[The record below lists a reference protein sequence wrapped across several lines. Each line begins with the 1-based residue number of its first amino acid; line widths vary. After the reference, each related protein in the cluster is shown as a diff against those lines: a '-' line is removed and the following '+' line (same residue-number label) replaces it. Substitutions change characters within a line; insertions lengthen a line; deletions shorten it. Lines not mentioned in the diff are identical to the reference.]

1 MLLYHKT
8 FNNTLSTICR
18 QKYIFH
24 GVHTSKYHT
33 FQGIQSTGSHKNM
46 DIYGN
51 RGEFSVAG
59 TDENAGGTRVNGRV
73 TWITLVAA
81 AVAGGCGAD
90 NLVDDTTHVNTDF
103 RTGGG
108 AVVRNHHRLRFPTSV
123 SD

>member
-1 MLLYHKT
+1 
-8 FNNTLSTICR
+8 
-18 QKYIFH
+18 
-24 GVHTSKYHT
+24 
-33 FQGIQSTGSHKNM
+33 M

-59 TDENAGGTRVNGRV
+59 TDENAGGTRVDGGIA
-73 TWITLVAA
+73 WITPVAA
-81 AVAGGCGAD
+81 AVAGGCGTD
-90 NLVDDTTHVNTDF
+90 NLVEDAPNVNTDF